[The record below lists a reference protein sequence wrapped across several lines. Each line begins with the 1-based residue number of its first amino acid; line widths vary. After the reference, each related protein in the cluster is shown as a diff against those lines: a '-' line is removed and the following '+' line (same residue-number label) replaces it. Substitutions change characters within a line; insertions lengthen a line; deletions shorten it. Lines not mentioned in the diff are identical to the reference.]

1 MGEGEEI
8 INEVMDVYVQW
19 KKKNLPREEFCAAY
33 RQLRECMSL
42 NSMM

>member
-19 KKKNLPREEFCAAY
+19 KKKNLPRKSFA
-33 RQLRECMSL
+33 LHIV
-42 NSMM
+42 N